1 MTVRGK
7 VDMYISVAPF
17 DNPVGSFVGEGHK
30 RLIIDIAAGPP
41 APGNEVSGSYLGLD
55 GPDALVIEAFEVLL
69 RSGFPFS
76 VDTGASSPT
85 VTVTP

>member
-1 MTVRGK
+1 
-7 VDMYISVAPF
+7 MYISVAPF
-17 DNPVGSFVGEGHK
+17 DDPVGSLVGEGNK

-76 VDTGASSPT
+76 VRPMPTALGTDGLTVEQGAQ
-85 VTVTP
+85 